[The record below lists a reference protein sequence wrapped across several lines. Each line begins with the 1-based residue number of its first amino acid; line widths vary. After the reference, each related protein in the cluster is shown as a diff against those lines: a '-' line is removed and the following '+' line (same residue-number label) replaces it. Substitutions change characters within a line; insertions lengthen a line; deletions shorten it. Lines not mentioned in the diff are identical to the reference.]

1 MHTHSIER
9 WQHEHV
15 FLGTEHAKR
24 ERRTWIVVALTT
36 VMMVIEI
43 VGGTIY
49 GSMAVVA
56 DGWHMSTH
64 AAALSIAALAYLFAR
79 RHAHDPRFS
88 FGTGKVGELAGFASA
103 IALALVALM
112 IGYESVVRFVDP
124 VTIDYGEA
132 LLIAVVGL
140 AVNLV
145 SAWLL
150 GGEGHDH
157 GHGHHHGHGHDHH
170 GHDHGHGHAGETH
183 EDAGSHADR
192 VGDAGHDP
200 LAGLAH
206 RHEADAHG
214 HVHHQDHNFRAAYVH
229 VLTDALT
236 SVLAI
241 IGLLAAQFFNW
252 VWIDPAVGLIG
263 SVVIAVWA
271 VGLMRSSGAVLLDL
285 TPPSTLAERVRTRL
299 EVGGDR
305 VSDLHL
311 WRVGPGHMAVV
322 AAVVSDQPQHPGV
335 YKARLNGLAGISHI
349 TVEVNRCP
357 DHATAAGC

>member
-1 MHTHSIER
+1 MHTHSIEN
-9 WQHEHV
+9 WQHNHV
-15 FLGTEHAKR
+15 FLGPQHAER
-24 ERRTWIVVALTT
+24 ERRTWLVVALTT
-36 VMMVIEI
+36 VMMVVEI
-43 VGGTIY
+43 VGGTIF

-64 AAALSIAALAYLFAR
+64 AAALAIAALAYLFAR

-103 IALALVALM
+103 VALALVALM
-112 IGYESVVRFVDP
+112 IGYESIARFVNP
-124 VTIDYGEA
+124 VAIAYNDA

-140 AVNLV
+140 VVNLV

-157 GHGHHHGHGHDHH
+157 GHGHAGAGHAHRHQTHGHDHDH
-170 GHDHGHGHAGETH
+170 AHDDHHDHAHDHA
-183 EDAGSHADR
+183 
-192 VGDAGHDP
+192 HD
-200 LAGLAH
+200 H
-206 RHEADAHG
+206 S
-214 HVHHQDHNFRAAYVH
+214 DHNFRAAYVH

-236 SVLAI
+236 SVMAI
-241 IGLLAAQFFNW
+241 IGLLAARFFDW

-263 SVVIAVWA
+263 SVVIAIWA
-271 VGLMRSSGAVLLDL
+271 VGLIRSSAAVLLDL
-285 TPPSTLAERVRTRL
+285 TPPTTMAQRVRTRL

-305 VSDLHL
+305 LSDLHL

-322 AAVVSDQPQHPGV
+322 ASVVSAEPQHPGA
-335 YKARLNGLAGISHI
+335 YKARLDGLAGISHV

-357 DHATAAGC
+357 NHAAPEAC

>member
-9 WQHEHV
+9 WQHHHV
-15 FLGTEHAKR
+15 FLGPEHAQR
-24 ERRTWIVVALTT
+24 ERRTWLVVALTT
-36 VMMVIEI
+36 VMMVVEI

-79 RHAHDPRFS
+79 RHARDPRFS

-103 IALALVALM
+103 VALALVALM
-112 IGYESVVRFVDP
+112 IGYESAARFVSP
-124 VTIDYGEA
+124 VTIEYNEA

-140 AVNLV
+140 GVNLA

-150 GGEGHDH
+150 GGEGHSHGGGSDH
-157 GHGHHHGHGHDHH
+157 AHGDDEHADEVHDHADHGHHH
-170 GHDHGHGHAGETH
+170 
-183 EDAGSHADR
+183 R
-192 VGDAGHDP
+192 
-200 LAGLAH
+200 
-206 RHEADAHG
+206 
-214 HVHHQDHNFRAAYVH
+214 DHNFRAAYVH

-236 SVLAI
+236 SVMAI
-241 IGLLAAQFFNW
+241 IGLVAARFFDW

-285 TPPSTLAERVRTRL
+285 TPASAIAERVRARL

-305 VSDLHL
+305 LSDLHL
-311 WRVGPGHMAVV
+311 WRVGPGHLAVV
-322 AAVVSDQPQHPGV
+322 ASVVSDRPQPPAA
-335 YKARLNGLAGISHI
+335 YKARLKDVAGISHV
-349 TVEVNRCP
+349 TVEVHRCP
-357 DHATAAGC
+357 DHAAAC

>member
-15 FLGTEHAKR
+15 FLGPAHARR
-24 ERRTWIVVALTT
+24 ERRTWLVVVLTT

-43 VGGTIY
+43 VGGTIF

-64 AAALSIAALAYLFAR
+64 AAALAIAALAYLFAR
-79 RHAHDPRFS
+79 RHARDPRFS

-103 IALALVALM
+103 VALGLVALM
-112 IGYESVVRFVDP
+112 IGYESVVRFVNP
-124 VTIDYGEA
+124 VTIDYNEA
-132 LLIAVVGL
+132 LLIAAVGL

-157 GHGHHHGHGHDHH
+157 GHAGEGHRHAGGHNHVHGAHSGDAHSVDADRYHDHDHH
-170 GHDHGHGHAGETH
+170 
-183 EDAGSHADR
+183 R
-192 VGDAGHDP
+192 
-200 LAGLAH
+200 
-206 RHEADAHG
+206 
-214 HVHHQDHNFRAAYVH
+214 DHNFRAAYVH

-236 SVLAI
+236 SVMAI
-241 IGLLAAQFFNW
+241 VGLIAARFFDW

-263 SVVIAVWA
+263 SGVIAVWA

-285 TPPSTLAERVRTRL
+285 TPASTLAERVRARL

-305 VSDLHL
+305 LSDLHL

-322 AAVVSDQPQHPGV
+322 ASVVSDRPQHPGA
-335 YKARLNGLAGISHI
+335 YKARLRDVAGISHM
-349 TVEVNRCP
+349 TVEVHTCP
-357 DHATAAGC
+357 DHAAAAC